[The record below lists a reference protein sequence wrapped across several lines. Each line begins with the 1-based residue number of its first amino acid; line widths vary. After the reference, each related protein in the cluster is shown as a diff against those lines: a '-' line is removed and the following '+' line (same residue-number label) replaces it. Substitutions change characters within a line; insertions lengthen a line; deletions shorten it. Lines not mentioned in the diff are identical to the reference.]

1 MKLSRLIACLLLLLV
16 GINTATAQSL
26 EEIEDSISADLES
39 FGVTPPQD
47 ALGFVVGQI
56 CPSGAISPGMGK
68 IVNDDLQARCGE
80 IVGATGSGN
89 NDARDGLQAMA
100 PEEDAVIASSQVDA
114 GSAQVDNIGD
124 RLSSL
129 RAGTAGAGL
138 AYQQNS
144 GFNWSGGAAGD
155 GASRWGFF
163 VNGLYASSDRDT
175 TVRESGFEADDFGFT
190 AGIDF
195 AMNERLVVGAAFG
208 YRNSDAEID
217 NNGGNMDTDSDSF
230 FGYFSYYPSEFW
242 YVDAMLGYTD
252 NDHEQNRTV
261 AYSIFG
267 PGTGLAAPVTVS
279 NAALSETESDELSFS
294 FTVGHIIQLSTF
306 HVDPFVR
313 FDYADIDIDG
323 FTERMRD
330 SAAGTPGSGLALI
343 IDEQEFESVT
353 IALGTDIGTEW
364 QWGTTTVYP
373 VFTAEYVHE
382 FENENAPIV
391 GRFVNDSSN
400 TRFSLPTDE
409 PDENFFNV
417 GFSLSALLS
426 DQVVG
431 YARYQGLLD
440 YDNLDVHA
448 FEFGIKANF

>member
-1 MKLSRLIACLLLLLV
+1 MKLSHLITLV
-16 GINTATAQSL
+16 LFAGFATNVWATL
-26 EEIEDSISADLES
+26 EEIEDQISEDLQN
-39 FGVTPPQD
+39 FGVNEPQD
-47 ALGFVVGQI
+47 AIGFVIGQI
-56 CPSGAISPGMGK
+56 CPSGAINPGQGK
-68 IVNDDLQARCGE
+68 VVDDDLQARCGE
-80 IVGATGSGN
+80 LVGGTSAGN
-89 NDARDGLQAMA
+89 ETVLDGLQAMA

-124 RLSSL
+124 RLSAL
-129 RAGTAGAGL
+129 RGGTAGAGL
-138 AYQQNS
+138 SFRSNS

-155 GASRWGFF
+155 GNSPWGFF
-163 VNGLYASSDRDT
+163 INGLYASTDRDT
-175 TVRESGFEADDFGFT
+175 TNREAGFEADDFGVT
-190 AGIDF
+190 AGIDY
-195 AMNERLVVGAAFG
+195 AMNSNLVIGAAFG
-208 YRNSDAEID
+208 FRNSDADID
-217 NNGGNMDTDSDSF
+217 RNGGNLDTDSYSF

-242 YVDAMLGYTD
+242 YIDAMIGYTD
-252 NDHEQNRTV
+252 NDHDQQRNVIYT
-261 AYSIFG
+261 IGG
-267 PGTGLAAPVTVS
+267 PGTGLGNNFQTIN

-294 FTVGHIIQLSTF
+294 FTVGHNIQLTNF
-306 HVDPFVR
+306 HVDPFAR

-330 SAAGTPGSGLALI
+330 TNSAGSGLALAI
-343 IDEQEFESVT
+343 NDQEFESIT

-364 QWGTTTVYP
+364 QAGGTTFYP
-373 VFTAEYVHE
+373 TFTFEYVHE

-400 TRFSLPTDE
+400 TLFMLPTDE

-431 YARYQGLLD
+431 FARYQGLLD

>member
-1 MKLSRLIACLLLLLV
+1 MKNCRFLLV
-16 GINTATAQSL
+16 SLVLGFLATGANVFATT
-26 EEIEDSISADLES
+26 IEDQISADLQN

-47 ALGFVVGQI
+47 EIGFVIGQI
-56 CPSGAISPGMGK
+56 CPSGVINPGQGK
-68 IVNDDLQARCGE
+68 VTNQDLQNRCTE
-80 IVGATGSGN
+80 LVVGTSSQDPA
-89 NDARDGLQAMA
+89 ARDGLQAMA

-114 GSAQVDNIGD
+114 GSAQIDNIGD
-124 RLSSL
+124 RLSAL
-129 RAGTAGAGL
+129 RGGTAGAGL
-138 AYQQNS
+138 SFRSNS

-155 GASRWGFF
+155 GGSPWGFF
-163 VNGLYASSDRDT
+163 INGLYASSDRDT
-175 TVRESGFEADDFGFT
+175 TIRESGFEADDFGVT
-190 AGIDF
+190 AGIDY
-195 AMNERLVVGAAFG
+195 AVNERLVIGAAFG
-208 YRNSDAEID
+208 YRNSDADID
-217 NNGGNMDTDSDSF
+217 RNGGNLDTDSYSF
-230 FGYFSYYPSEFW
+230 FGYFSYYPSDFW

-252 NDHEQNRTV
+252 NDHEQERTV
-261 AYSIFG
+261 AYSIA
-267 PGTGLAAPVTVS
+267 GTTVS
-279 NAALSETESDELSFS
+279 NAALSDTESDELSFS
-294 FTVGHIIQLSTF
+294 FTVGHNIQLTTF

-330 SAAGTPGSGLALI
+330 SAAATPGSGLALVI
-343 IDEQEFESVT
+343 NEQEFESVT

-364 QWGTTTVYP
+364 QAGGTTWYP
-373 VFTAEYVHE
+373 TFTFEYVHE
-382 FENENAPIV
+382 FENDNAPIV

-400 TRFSLPTDE
+400 TFFRLPTDE

-448 FEFGIKANF
+448 FEFGIKASF